1 MSYSFVS
8 ERYLGHKDEGFRF
21 SPVGLQISVA
31 HKHHKA
37 EAGIKKELILV
48 NPRLSYLLF
57 NFLQANAVGNP
68 VPHSLHTLAA
78 LTPKDYKIKF
88 INQKQ
93 LWLKKDFVGEVLVGI
108 TCLTSAVFEAYQLA
122 DKFRQAGS
130 CVVLGGPHVSA
141 LPDEALQHCDSVV
154 IGEAESAWGQVIR
167 DYEAGALKKTYQG
180 EPLEDFFTPVY
191 DYFLHLDPGV
201 LSRSGIHIDRGCKYH
216 CDFCARISQWLRFVK
231 IEQVIKLIKR
241 IKAGN
246 SNFFIRKPKLHF
258 DCDNI
263 YSSPLYAKELFKAM
277 IPLKV
282 RWAANCSIDIGFDE
296 EALQLAK
303 ASGCRGFLIGFE
315 TIYPT
320 EYGKTSLPQFRSAE
334 DYRKAIANIKAHGIT
349 FMGSFILGI
358 DRYGHRDYLRLLWF
372 LMRVR
377 LWMFVLTILTPFP
390 GSALYERLKEEG
402 RIISFD
408 WRKYIFLFCVIKPK
422 HTSVLS
428 VYAWF
433 WFIRVLSVFFSPFLL
448 LVFLFCFASSEAS
461 YRLCRY
467 IFHGF

>member
-1 MSYSFVS
+1 M
-8 ERYLGHKDEGFRF
+8 ET
-21 SPVGLQISVA
+21 
-31 HKHHKA
+31 
-37 EAGIKKELILV
+37 GIKKELILI
-48 NPRLSYLLF
+48 NPRLSYILF
-57 NFLQANAVGNP
+57 NFLQTHAVGNP
-68 VPHSLHTLAA
+68 VPHSLLTLSA
-78 LTPKDYKIKF
+78 LTPQDYKIKI

-93 LWLKKDFVGEVLVGI
+93 LWLNKDFVGDALVGI

-141 LPDEALQHCDSVV
+141 LPDEALRHCDSVV
-154 IGEAESAWGQVIR
+154 IGEVESAWGQVIK

-180 EPLEDFFTPVY
+180 EALEDFFTPVY
-191 DYFLHLDPGV
+191 DYFLHLDPDV
-201 LSRSGIHIDRGCKYH
+201 LRRSGIHIDRGCKYH

-231 IEQVIKLIKR
+231 IEQVLELIKR
-241 IKAGN
+241 IKN
-246 SNFFIRKPKLHF
+246 RRRNFFVSTFIRGPLAKPDIRF

-263 YSSPLYAKELFKAM
+263 YSNPSYAKELFKAM

-282 RWAANCSIDIGFDE
+282 KWAANCSVDIGFDE
-296 EALQLAK
+296 EALKLAK

-315 TIYPT
+315 TIYPS
-320 EYGKTSLPQFRSAE
+320 EYGKTSLPQFQSAE
-334 DYRKAIANIKAHGIT
+334 DYREAIANIKAHGIT

-358 DRYGHRDYLRLLWF
+358 DRYGHRDYLKLLWF

-377 LWMFVLTILTPFP
+377 LWCFVLTILTPFP
-390 GSALYERLKEEG
+390 GSALYERLKAEG

-433 WFIRVLSVFFSPFLL
+433 WFIRVLSVFFSPYLIFLML
-448 LVFLFCFASSEAS
+448 LFFVSSETG
-461 YRLCRY
+461 YRLSRY
-467 IFHGF
+467 IFRGF

>member
-1 MSYSFVS
+1 V
-8 ERYLGHKDEGFRF
+8 ET
-21 SPVGLQISVA
+21 
-31 HKHHKA
+31 
-37 EAGIKKELILV
+37 GIKKELILI
-48 NPRLSYLLF
+48 NPCLSYLLF

-78 LTPKDYKIKF
+78 LTPKDYKIKI

-93 LWLKKDFVGEVLVGI
+93 FWLKKDFVGEALVGI
-108 TCLTSAVFEAYQLA
+108 TCLTAAVVEAYELA

-130 CVVLGGPHVSA
+130 RVVLGGPHVSA
-141 LPDEALQHCDSVV
+141 LPDEALKHCDSVV
-154 IGEAESAWGQVIR
+154 IGEAESAWGQVIK

-191 DYFLHLDPGV
+191 DHFLHLDPGV
-201 LSRSGIHIDRGCKYH
+201 LRRSGIHIDRGCKYH

-231 IEQVIKLIKR
+231 IEQALELIKR
-241 IKAGN
+241 IKN
-246 SNFFIRKPKLHF
+246 RRRNFFVRTFIRGPLARLDIRF
-258 DCDNI
+258 NCDNI
-263 YSSPLYAKELFKAM
+263 YSSPYYAKELFRAM
-277 IPLKV
+277 IPLEV
-282 RWAANCSIDIGFDE
+282 RWAANCSIDIGFDD
-296 EALQLAK
+296 EALRLAK

-320 EYGKTSLPQFRSAE
+320 EYGKTALPQFQSAE
-334 DYRKAIANIKAHGIT
+334 DYRKAIANIRAHGIT

-358 DRYGHRDYLRLLWF
+358 DRYGHRDYLKLLWF

-377 LWMFVLTILTPFP
+377 LWFFVLTILTPFP
-390 GSALYERLKEEG
+390 GSALYYRLKEEG

-433 WFIRVLSVFFSPFLL
+433 WFIRVLSVFFSPYLIFLML
-448 LVFLFCFASSEAS
+448 LVFVGSETG
-461 YRLCRY
+461 YRLSRY